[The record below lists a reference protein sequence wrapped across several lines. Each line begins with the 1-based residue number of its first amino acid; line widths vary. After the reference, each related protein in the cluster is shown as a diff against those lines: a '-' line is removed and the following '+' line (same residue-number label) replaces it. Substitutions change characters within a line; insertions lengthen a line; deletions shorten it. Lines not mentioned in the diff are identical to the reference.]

1 MRIPII
7 GNIPFLPTTGCVAR
21 LFWAS
26 EQNDNFVNFV
36 SSFFSTPRARSG
48 WRLLT
53 KKSNVDMLLQKG
65 GRMLTMSSRD
75 FNQKSSTA
83 KRVALEGPVFITDR
97 GQISHV
103 LLSYEA
109 YKALN
114 QTKSITDLLACPES
128 ADFEFEPEKL
138 SSLAKLA
145 DFS

>member
-1 MRIPII
+1 
-7 GNIPFLPTTGCVAR
+7 
-21 LFWAS
+21 
-26 EQNDNFVNFV
+26 
-36 SSFFSTPRARSG
+36 
-48 WRLLT
+48 
-53 KKSNVDMLLQKG
+53 
-65 GRMLTMSSRD
+65 MLTMSSRD